1 MIRIFLQTM
10 ASYRRNRNY
19 SKQFAWTHELNV
31 DLCKCYRK
39 AKEDPSIGYINRLKN
54 YWDEIY
60 PQFSYLSFK
69 RLRDQASRVEQRKIA
84 MTTQNIKINAVNAVA
99 NNEMQNTN
107 ETDIKHIIEQ
117 EQTVELP
124 DESANAPIKELLITI
139 LKRNYDNYIHKDLSD
154 QTVDTTTNKKIKNS
168 LLDAANNVM
177 RDHLNRIENVTLW
190 EINCTIYSIAISCK
204 ELNNGVSTTEKR
216 KNEPPK
222 WITSIENNIN
232 RIRKLIARI
241 QVVIKCK

>member
-1 MIRIFLQTM
+1 MIWIFLQTM

-31 DLCKCYRK
+31 DLYKCYRK

-54 YWDEIY
+54 YWNEIY

-84 MTTQNIKINAVNAVA
+84 TTTQNTEINAVNAVA
-99 NNEMQNTN
+99 NNEMQNIN

-139 LKRNYDNYIHKDLSD
+139 FKCNYDNYIHKDLSD

-204 ELNNGVSTTEKR
+204 ELNNDVSTTEKR